1 MIIIVIVIFLVDRW
15 ITKVSCLA
23 LYKGKWKKIEKSITG
38 ENIFEKIT
46 LSYLV
51 KKSSQY
57 KMQHKIFIFFDV
69 ISVNICMLFT
79 VAYSLAI
86 LVARFESIFG
96 MAWCISI
103 MLHIIIRILFN
114 LIIY

>member
-1 MIIIVIVIFLVDRW
+1 MIIIVIVIFLVNRW

-51 KKSSQY
+51 KKSYQY
-57 KMQHKIFIFFDV
+57 KTRHNFFILFDV
-69 ISVNICMLFT
+69 VSVNICMLFT
-79 VAYSLAI
+79 AAYSLAI

-103 MLHIIIRILFN
+103 ILHIILRTLFN
-114 LIIY
+114 CLLK